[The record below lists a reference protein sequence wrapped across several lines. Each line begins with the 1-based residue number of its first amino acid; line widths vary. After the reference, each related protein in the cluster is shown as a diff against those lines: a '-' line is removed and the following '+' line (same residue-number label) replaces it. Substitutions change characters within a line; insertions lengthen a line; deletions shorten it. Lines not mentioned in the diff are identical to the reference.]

1 MSGELC
7 TLFSFFFNHSRSH
20 LPRLRPSYNPSPHL
34 QFFFLSPLFFLSFF
48 LFFPFL
54 LALSIRRRRRSQIS
68 SLTSPKP
75 ASYRLRSS
83 SVSQWRSY
91 RFRIQGIK
99 DLSITILNIRS
110 CSNGEKGTVSDWIL
124 RVLYSCYRYEHLTIR
139 MLGVD

>member
-1 MSGELC
+1 MVSC
-7 TLFSFFFNHSRSH
+7 AHSFLSFLTTRDPIFRGCGLHIIHPLICN
-20 LPRLRPSYNPSPHL
+20 
-34 QFFFLSPLFFLSFF
+34 FFFLSPLFFLSFF